1 MRDCR
6 TSLITA
12 LITAI
17 NGQSTGL
24 TAYTKIPKGD
34 FSNPISY
41 PFYHITNIT
50 DVEDGP
56 KAQFMYSY
64 ELDIETVYANLTDK
78 AVMWGVADS
87 IKQLFCNGSP
97 FALTGGFD
105 IMQALL
111 IDTVETEDLLNS
123 QEVDTTTIRMRFEIQ
138 DNN

>member
-17 NGQSTGL
+17 SGQSTGL

-34 FSNPISY
+34 LSNPISY
-41 PFYHITNIT
+41 PFFYITNIA
-50 DVEDGP
+50 DVENGP
-56 KAQFMYSY
+56 KTQFMYDY
-64 ELDIETVYANLTDK
+64 ELDIEIVYADVTDK
-78 AVMWGVADS
+78 SVMWGVADS

-97 FALTGGFD
+97 FALTGGFS

-111 IDTVETEDLLNS
+111 VDTVETEDLLNS
-123 QEVDTTTIRMRFEIQ
+123 QEVDTITIRMRFEIQ